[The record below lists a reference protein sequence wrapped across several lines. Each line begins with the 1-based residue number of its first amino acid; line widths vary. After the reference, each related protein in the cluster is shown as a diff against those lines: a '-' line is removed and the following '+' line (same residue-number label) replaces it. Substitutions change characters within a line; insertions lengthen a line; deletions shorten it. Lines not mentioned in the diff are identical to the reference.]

1 MTWLSHWYLDGDGC
15 RFSSCYD
22 ARSTR
27 DEIFEN
33 EAEPMI
39 EEVFAGLVRVPL
51 SYLFGS
57 PSGRP

>member
-1 MTWLSHWYLDGDGC
+1 MLDLVSGWWFVWY

-22 ARSTR
+22 ARSTQ

-51 SYLFGS
+51 TDLFGS
-57 PSGRP
+57 P